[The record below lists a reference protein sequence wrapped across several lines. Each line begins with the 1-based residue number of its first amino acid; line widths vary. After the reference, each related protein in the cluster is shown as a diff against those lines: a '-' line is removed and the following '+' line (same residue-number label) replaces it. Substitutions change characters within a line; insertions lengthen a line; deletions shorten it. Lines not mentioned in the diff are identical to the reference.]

1 MAQINERQWQGR
13 VLQWISELL
22 KNSPDLP
29 FSRVDQE
36 FEVLVAGKTRRFND
50 LTLFDKKGKPVCVF
64 ELKLPDKSDGRSP
77 RYLPVVTKTHE
88 TADAMG
94 ADYFVTWNVNSAVL
108 WKTYLPGRAPYERS
122 LSQYPSITTIYSSEA
137 LDLPYVEESLR
148 KWLDNFLQEFSRI
161 VSGVVLAPPQPL
173 DESFIQAIQSYL
185 EPLLVG
191 LVAAELQKRYKADRM
206 FAKGLR
212 EWAVRDQGWTWDDST
227 QALPNSLSR
236 TARLACSMLV
246 NKIVFYEA
254 MRKVYPGLPALS
266 VPTTIK
272 TGEHLRTRFGE
283 IFAKAMKIDYET
295 VFTEELVDTVP
306 FVADEAVE
314 LWREMVE
321 DVERYDFTRFGYE
334 VIGRIFERLIAP
346 DERHKLGQYFT
357 PSYVVDLINTF
368 CIHSMDNVV
377 LDPGCGAGT
386 FLVRAYSRLKR
397 LDPGKNH
404 EELLEQL
411 WGIDISRYPAHM
423 SVINLAAR
431 DLASTENYPKI
442 IHDDFFKV
450 FPQKSQYE
458 FYRRSYKVAG
468 LSTEKVQTPVPQFDA
483 VVGNPPYTRQ
493 EEMEDLFPGL
503 KDRAHTAIRKDWKLE
518 VSKRSSIYALFF
530 LHGAAFVKE
539 GGYLGL
545 LTHSSWVD
553 VDYGKYLQEFF
564 LKHFKIAAILEP
576 QVEHWFPAVDVN
588 TSITILQ
595 RCNHKVERSNNIVKF
610 VQMKAPLQKFLPE
623 YGGEE
628 VRMAAFESLVGKIEA
643 AGSLQEDDLWRI
655 FPVKQS
661 DLWDE
666 GLDEEGKFT
675 GSKWG
680 KYLRAPD
687 IFFHILECGKDK
699 FGQLKDFAEVKFGI
713 KTGANDFFFVT
724 DITDNVSEME
734 LKQYGITQTKKEL
747 LRLVESG
754 DGARYVIEADYLKP
768 LVKSTRDIESLTID
782 ESITRFR
789 VLVVSDEKKALVGK
803 NVLKYI
809 RAGET
814 RSFGVGPRAGVPA
827 KKPTCASRSPWYA
840 LDQSNKGK
848 FLWFALITDTH
859 AVPHN
864 PGDFLSDKR
873 FYNVNPKHEE
883 QEALIFGLL
892 NSTFTFL
899 CAEFWGRQFAG
910 RGIDSIDITV
920 YEVAQLPFLNPESVP
935 EEIATKIVDVV
946 HKIADRTILPVLD
959 EVNQPD
965 RQALDDAVLEAIG
978 FEDSEER
985 AKVLSELYTAV
996 CQRVE
1001 SRFERARSTQ
1011 HPGEKRPRPNAEAI
1025 AEELYKELSPES
1037 FRKFPDD
1044 FVASGAKTKS
1054 VQLPEGIEDFER
1066 VTFNRLRIGENV
1078 LDFDNPDEAEFIQF
1092 AVQGGASVSIAIPV
1106 ESSIVHDA
1114 VTGYRGHL
1122 LQLAKQI
1129 DELASSR
1136 TQDRKLNQRIIEA
1149 LRQRLGLRSLQA
1161 DKTAKLI

>member
-1 MAQINERQWQGR
+1 LLLMNERQWQGR
-13 VLQWISELL
+13 VLRWMSDLL
-22 KNSPDLP
+22 KKYPELP
-29 FSRVDQE
+29 FSKVEQE
-36 FEVLVAGKTRRFND
+36 FEVLVDGKIRRFND
-50 LTLFDKKGKPVCVF
+50 LTLFDKQGKPVCIF
-64 ELKLPDKSDGRSP
+64 ELKLPDRSDGRSP
-77 RYLPVVTKTHE
+77 RYLPVVTKTHG

-108 WKTYLPGRAPYERS
+108 WKTYIPGRAPYERS
-122 LSQYPSITTIYSSEA
+122 LIQYPSIAAIRTSEM
-137 LDLPYVEESLR
+137 LDLPDVEASLR
-148 KWLDNFLQEFSRI
+148 QWVEDFLQAFGRI
-161 VSGVVLAPPQPL
+161 VSGIVLAPPQPL
-173 DESFIQAIQSYL
+173 DEGFIQAIQSYM

-191 LVAAELQKRYKADRM
+191 SVAAELQKRYKADRM

-212 EWAVRDQGWTWDDST
+212 EWAVRDQGWTWDDSA
-227 QALPNSLSR
+227 QALPDSLSR

-246 NKIVFYEA
+246 NKVVFYEA
-254 MRKVYPGLPALS
+254 MRKVYQGLPALS

-272 TGEHLRTRFGE
+272 AGEQLRTRFGE

-321 DVERYDFTRFGYE
+321 DVERYDFTRFDYE

-368 CIHSMDNVV
+368 CIRSGDSVV

-386 FLVRAYSRLKR
+386 FLVRAHSRLKNIA
-397 LDPGKNH
+397 PGKNH

-411 WGIDISRYPAHM
+411 WGIDIARYPAHM

-458 FYRRSYKVAG
+458 FYRRAYKVASV
-468 LSTEKVQTPVPQFDA
+468 STVKVQTAVPQFDA

-503 KDRAHTAIRKDWKLE
+503 KERAHSAIRRDWKLE

-564 LKHFKIAAILEP
+564 LKHFKVVAILEP

-595 RCNHKVERSNNIVKF
+595 RCNHKAERSNNIVKF
-610 VQMKAPLQKFLPE
+610 VQMKAPLLEFLPK

-628 VRMAAFESLVGKIEA
+628 ERMAAFENIVSRIEA
-643 AGSLQEDDLWRI
+643 ADSLQEDDLWRI

-661 DLWDE
+661 DLWNE
-666 GLDEEGKFT
+666 GLDEDGKFT

-687 IFFHILECGKDK
+687 IFFHILERGKDK
-699 FGQLKDFAEVKFGI
+699 FTQLKDFAEVKFGI

-724 DITDNVSEME
+724 DITDSVSEIE
-734 LKQYGITQTKKEL
+734 LKQYGITPAKKKQ
-747 LRLVESG
+747 LRLVEAG
-754 DGARYVIEADYLKP
+754 DGGRYVIEAEYLKP
-768 LVKSTRDIESLTID
+768 LVKSTRDIKSLVVD
-782 ESITRFR
+782 ESITKFR
-789 VLVVSDEKKALVGK
+789 VLIVSDEKKALAGK
-803 NVLKYI
+803 HVLKYI

-814 RSFGVGPRAGVPA
+814 QTFGVGPRAGVPA
-827 KKPTCASRSPWYA
+827 KKPTCANRSPWYS
-840 LDQSNKGK
+840 LDEGNKGK
-848 FLWFALITDTH
+848 FLWFMNITDTH
-859 AVPHN
+859 SVPYN
-864 PGDFLSDKR
+864 PSEYLADAR
-873 FYNVNPKHEE
+873 FYNINPLKPDHDE
-883 QEALIFGLL
+883 LLFGLL

-910 RGIDSIDITV
+910 RGIDSIDIKV
-920 YEVAQLPFLNPESVP
+920 YEVAQLPFLNPEAIPKDV
-935 EEIATKIVDVV
+935 ATKIVNAVR
-946 HKIADRTILPVLD
+946 KIADRPILPVLE

-965 RQALDDAVLEAIG
+965 RRALDDAVLEAIG
-978 FEDSEER
+978 FEDPEER
-985 AKVLSELYTAV
+985 GKVLSELYDAG
-996 CQRVE
+996 CKRVE

-1025 AEELYKELSPES
+1025 AEELYKELSPDLVK
-1037 FRKFPDD
+1037 KFPDD
-1044 FVASGAKTKS
+1044 FVSSGTKTKL
-1054 VQLPEGIEDFER
+1054 VQLPEGVEDFER
-1066 VTFNRLRIGENV
+1066 VTFNRLRIGGN
-1078 LDFDNPDEAEFIQF
+1078 LMDFDNPDEAEFIQF
-1092 AVQGGASVSIAIPV
+1092 AIQGGASASIAIPI
-1106 ESSIVHDA
+1106 ESSLVHDA
-1114 VTGYRGHL
+1114 VTGYRDYL
-1122 LQLAKQI
+1122 SELAKHVE
-1129 DELASSR
+1129 ELASSR
-1136 TQDRKLNQRIIEA
+1136 TQDRKLKHRIVEA
-1149 LRQRLGLRSLQA
+1149 LRQKLGLRSLQA
-1161 DKTAKLI
+1161 DKTARLI